1 MVKPA
6 RRLWLNR
13 QFYADVL
20 TTPYDLGLGQLSFVF
35 LAIACII
42 AVLGF
47 AAWCSRNHFGW
58 KAPTVV
64 GLLVL
69 GIYAIGLRGAIT
81 AQESLEAR
89 VNSVMRSSAG
99 MGAEILSVCG
109 LGEGQAAWDSNRFES
124 FAREYT
130 RFDPIV
136 SSLFLVKRLPT
147 GEWAYLAK
155 PSADFDRDGRG
166 DYPLEPAASVNDKM
180 DGDLPGLDEAWH
192 GRASLTKVNIPYTH
206 TGFYCWVEPIKRKDG
221 TMVAILV
228 LTSATATWQKDLEAT
243 QWQTFMATALMCL
256 ILLAGGVVS
265 TQLVQSL
272 SNLRVTKAEAAL
284 QQEQIRSHMAI
295 IAQKNQDM
303 AEQQHQL
310 AEAYSRL
317 RALATTDGLTG
328 LLNHRALMDFLSA
341 AIRSNSDFGSPCS
354 VILVDVDNFKQ
365 LNDQFGHPAG
375 DEALRVLAAVL
386 AHSAP
391 PGSAVGRYGGEEFML
406 VIPGAS
412 ESAATA
418 VAEELRRRI
427 QMAKTSSRPITVSV
441 GVSTVYSMSK
451 SEQSLLDEAD
461 RALYSSKRNGKNR
474 VTHYG
479 QGLLETAS

>member
-1 MVKPA
+1 MP
-6 RRLWLNR
+6 
-13 QFYADVL
+13 FDF
-20 TTPYDLGLGQLSFVF
+20 GLGQIAFFL
-35 LAIACII
+35 LAIACGFAVAGFGVWCSKNHYGWRPTFVV
-42 AVLGF
+42 AVL
-47 AAWCSRNHFGW
+47 
-58 KAPTVV
+58 V
-64 GLLVL
+64 GGMFLL
-69 GIYAIGLRGAIT
+69 GYRWSSG
-81 AQESLEAR
+81 AQETAESR
-89 VNSVMRSSAG
+89 VNAVMRSTSA
-99 MGAEILSVCG
+99 MASETVKSFG
-109 LGEGQAAWDSNRFES
+109 LGENSVAWDSARFEN
-124 FAREYT
+124 FAREYS

-136 SSLFLVKRLPT
+136 SSLFLVRRLPS
-147 GEWAYLAK
+147 GEWVYLSK
-155 PSADFDRDGRG
+155 PSADFNRDGRN
-166 DYPLEPAASVNDKM
+166 DYPLEPAASVNDKLEIE
-180 DGDLPGLDEAWH
+180 LPGLDEAWH
-192 GRASLTKVNIPYTH
+192 GRGTLVKVSAGPDRP
-206 TGFYCWVEPIKRKDG
+206 GFFSWTEPIKRKDG
-221 TMVAILV
+221 TVIAILV
-228 LTSATATWQKDLEAT
+228 VTSPVSSWQKDLDAVQWEALAAT
-243 QWQTFMATALMCL
+243 CLNCLVMFM
-256 ILLAGGVVS
+256 GGIAV
-265 TQLVQSL
+265 TQLLQSL

-303 AEQQHQL
+303 AEQQNQL

-354 VILVDVDNFKQ
+354 VILMDVDNFKQ
-365 LNDQFGHPAG
+365 LNDQYGHPAG

-441 GVSTVYSMSK
+441 GVSTVYSMAK

-461 RALYSSKRNGKNR
+461 RALYSSKRKGKNR

-479 QGLLETAS
+479 QGLLETAV